1 MDQIEIITRAII
13 LDKGKILLCQKKGAS
28 YYFLP
33 GGHVEFGEKAEP
45 ALIRELKEELDIAPS
60 LLNYLGLIENVY
72 IDKEDKSHHHEMNL
86 IFNVVA
92 NKTTAKTPEDHLE
105 FFWKEIKNLKKEYI
119 EPVALKEALIKW
131 LKDKKL
137 FWGSEKK

>member
-1 MDQIEIITRAII
+1 MPNIDIIVRAII
-13 LDKGKILLCQKKGAS
+13 LDKDKILLCKKKGAS

-60 LLNYLGLIENVY
+60 RLNYLGLIENIY

-92 NKTTAKTPEDHLE
+92 NKASNKTPEDHIE
-105 FFWKEIKNLKKEYI
+105 FFWGETKDLKEVYL
-119 EPVALKEALIKW
+119 EPVVLKNALIKW